1 MVMKIFL
8 KQSKK
13 LTKIIGTPQL
23 LIFSILL
30 GIALGILTPNFA
42 KSIDFIGRIYVDLL
56 KLCVLPILFSA
67 ICISTAQLINIPDS
81 RKLILKLVIVLLSTQ
96 FLAGAVALSVGLIF
110 QPGAGINEQ
119 TLASLGGQINQSGIN
134 YEVALNSSP
143 KIDTENPFLNL
154 LTSTV
159 PSNIFESLSEN
170 RSLQVVFFSILF
182 GVALG
187 LMKTSSTSSRI
198 LLALEEVYSS
208 FRMIIKWFTTI
219 LPIGLFS
226 LIAAQIA
233 KTGFV
238 TIVLMGK
245 FVMVSSIT
253 LIVIYVLN
261 ILMLW
266 VRSGQS
272 LVTVLK
278 SSKEYS
284 MITMAT
290 SNSSAGMPSA
300 IYGLTETLKFDTQI
314 VNAVLPISIIAFRYG
329 VVTYFTLVTVFAAQL
344 YNVTIG
350 MNEGLLIIVGSMF
363 AALASSGSAGV
374 ATLPALEI
382 VFKPI
387 ALPLDSVLVLL
398 IAIDPVLNPLRATTN
413 ISAAMVGSSLI
424 APRRDR
430 DDNHPLT
437 LRNPGMADP
446 LPEP

>member
-1 MVMKIFL
+1 MFMKNFL

-67 ICISTAQLINIPDS
+67 ICISTAQLINVPDS

-187 LMKTSSTSSRI
+187 LMKTSSTSRI

-253 LIVIYVLN
+253 LILIYVLN

-344 YNVTIG
+344 YNVNIG
-350 MNEGLLIIVGSMF
+350 VNEGLLIIVGSMF

-430 DDNHPLT
+430 DDNPPLT

-446 LPEP
+446 LPEA

>member
-1 MVMKIFL
+1 MIIPSFS
-8 KQSKK
+8 KQATRLSN
-13 LTKIIGTPQL
+13 LVGTPYL
-23 LIFSILL
+23 LIFSIIL
-30 GIALGILTPNFA
+30 GVTLGTLYPDFS
-42 KSIDFIGRIYVDLL
+42 KSIEFIGRIYVDLL

-67 ICISTAQLINIPDS
+67 ICISTAQLITVPDS

-96 FLAGAVALSVGLIF
+96 FMAGTIALLVGLLF
-110 QPGAGINEQ
+110 QPGAGISEK
-119 TLASLGGQINQSGIN
+119 TLASLGGQINVSGIN
-134 YEVALNSSP
+134 YEVTLNSP
-143 KIDTENPFLNL
+143 TKIDTENPVLVL
-154 LTSTV
+154 ISSTV
-159 PSNIFESLSEN
+159 PSNIFEALSES

-187 LMKTSSTSSRI
+187 LLKSTSKSRV

-208 FRMIIKWFTTI
+208 FRMIIKWLTTI
-219 LPIGLFS
+219 LPLGLFS

-245 FVMVSSIT
+245 FVIVTAVT
-253 LIVIYVLN
+253 LSAIYVLN
-261 ILMLW
+261 IVLLW
-266 VRSGQS
+266 IRSGAS
-272 LVTVLK
+272 LRTVLL

-300 IYGLTETLKFDTQI
+300 IYGLTETLKFDSQI
-314 VNAVLPISIIAFRYG
+314 INAVLPISIIAFRYG

-344 YNVTIG
+344 YGVTIG
-350 MNEGLLIIVGSMF
+350 FNEGILIIVGSMF
-363 AALASSGSAGV
+363 AAVASSGSAGV

-398 IAIDPVLNPLRATTN
+398 IAIDPMLNPLRATTN

-424 APRRDR
+424 APLRDR
-430 DDNHPLT
+430 ERVLVAPLHDQE
-437 LRNPGMADP
+437 A
-446 LPEP
+446 

>member
-1 MVMKIFL
+1 MIIPSFS
-8 KQSKK
+8 KQTTYLSK
-13 LTKIIGTPQL
+13 LIGTPYL
-23 LIFSILL
+23 LIFSIIL
-30 GIALGILTPNFA
+30 GVTLGTLYPDFS

-67 ICISTAQLINIPDS
+67 ICISTAQLITVPDS

-96 FLAGAVALSVGLIF
+96 FMAGTIALLVGLIF
-110 QPGAGINEQ
+110 QPGAGISEK
-119 TLASLGGQINQSGIN
+119 TLASLGGQINVSGIN
-134 YEVALNSSP
+134 YEVTLNSP
-143 KIDTENPFLNL
+143 TKIDTENPVLSL
-154 LTSTV
+154 ISSTV
-159 PSNIFESLSEN
+159 PSNIFEALSES

-187 LMKTSSTSSRI
+187 LLTSTSKSRV
-198 LLALEEVYSS
+198 LLALEEIYSS
-208 FRMIIKWFTTI
+208 FRMIIKWLTTI
-219 LPIGLFS
+219 LPLGLFS

-245 FVMVSSIT
+245 FVVVSAVT
-253 LIVIYVLN
+253 LITIYVLN
-261 ILMLW
+261 VVLLW
-266 VRSGQS
+266 IRSGES
-272 LVTVLK
+272 LRTVIQ

-300 IYGLTETLKFDTQI
+300 IYGLTETLKFDSQI
-314 VNAVLPISIIAFRYG
+314 INAVLPISIIAFRYG

-344 YNVTIG
+344 YGVTIG
-350 MNEGLLIIVGSMF
+350 FNEGILIIVGSMF
-363 AALASSGSAGV
+363 AAVASSGSAGV

-398 IAIDPVLNPLRATTN
+398 IAIDPMLNPLRATTN

-424 APRRDR
+424 AP
-430 DDNHPLT
+430 
-437 LRNPGMADP
+437 LRS
-446 LPEP
+446 PEA

>member
-1 MVMKIFL
+1 
-8 KQSKK
+8 
-13 LTKIIGTPQL
+13 
-23 LIFSILL
+23 
-30 GIALGILTPNFA
+30 
-42 KSIDFIGRIYVDLL
+42 
-56 KLCVLPILFSA
+56 
-67 ICISTAQLINIPDS
+67 
-81 RKLILKLVIVLLSTQ
+81 
-96 FLAGAVALSVGLIF
+96 
-110 QPGAGINEQ
+110 
-119 TLASLGGQINQSGIN
+119 
-134 YEVALNSSP
+134 
-143 KIDTENPFLNL
+143 
-154 LTSTV
+154 
-159 PSNIFESLSEN
+159 
-170 RSLQVVFFSILF
+170 
-182 GVALG
+182 
-187 LMKTSSTSSRI
+187 MKTSSTSRI
-198 LLALEEVYSS
+198 LLALEEIYSS

-253 LIVIYVLN
+253 LILIYVLN

-290 SNSSAGMPSA
+290 SNSSSGMPSA

-344 YNVTIG
+344 YNVNIG
-350 MNEGLLIIVGSMF
+350 VNEGLLIIVGSMF

-430 DDNHPLT
+430 DDNPPLT

-446 LPEP
+446 LPEA

>member
-1 MVMKIFL
+1 MVMKFFL

-110 QPGAGINEQ
+110 QPGAGINAQ

-143 KIDTENPFLNL
+143 KIDEENPFLNL

-187 LMKTSSTSSRI
+187 LIKTSSTSRI

-253 LIVIYVLN
+253 LILIYVLN

-272 LVTVLK
+272 LGTVLK

-344 YNVTIG
+344 YNVSIG
-350 MNEGLLIIVGSMF
+350 VNEGLLIIVGSMF

-424 APRRDR
+424 APRHDR
-430 DDNHPLT
+430 DDNPPLT

-446 LPEP
+446 LPEA